1 MRKMRWLDRLKQG
14 LKKTHDRLV
23 GSIASALRGHTRLD
37 DELLEELEAILIG
50 ADLGVEATLSLLDEL
65 KRRARR
71 ERLDGDGGAAVAVDE
86 RVLHWLREIL
96 TEMLEPAEGSL
107 QLRTDGQPTVML
119 VLGVNGSGKTTSLAK
134 IAKRLREQ
142 GRSVVIAAADTFRAA
157 AIEQLEVWA
166 ERVGATLVKHRPGA
180 DPGAVAY
187 DAVEHALNHQKDVVL
202 IDTAGRLHTKRNL
215 MEELKKIKRV
225 VEKRLGR
232 ELDERLLVLDATIG
246 QNALMQART
255 FHEAV
260 PLTGLVITKL
270 DGTAKGG
277 VIVPIAQEL
286 KVPIK
291 FIGVGESADDLREFK
306 AREFVEALLA

>member
-1 MRKMRWLDRLKQG
+1 MRWLDRLKQG

-23 GSIASALRGHTRLD
+23 GQIASALRGHTQLD

-71 ERLDGDGGAAVAVDE
+71 ERLDGGAAVAVDE
-86 RVLHWLREIL
+86 RVLRWLREIL

-134 IAKRLREQ
+134 IAKRLREE

>member
-1 MRKMRWLDRLKQG
+1 MRWLDRLKQG

-23 GSIASALRGHTRLD
+23 GSIASALRGRTRLD

-202 IDTAGRLHTKRNL
+202 IDTAGRLHTKHNL

>member
-23 GSIASALRGHTRLD
+23 GSIASALRGRTRLD

-71 ERLDGDGGAAVAVDE
+71 ERLDRDGGAAMAVDE

-202 IDTAGRLHTKRNL
+202 IDTAGRLHTKHNL